1 MAKSPTLL
9 FCVGATKASTSW
21 LFRYLSGHPDCHLQK
36 SKELHFFD
44 NLDAAPQLARV
55 TLLQSELDALRAE
68 YQAAPR
74 SVLAARIASAD
85 TLIEVLKSGNTQSY
99 LDYLT
104 KNIGQKHLIADITP
118 AYALLPIDRLRTMA
132 ALLPDVRFVYVL
144 RDPVAR
150 LWSHVRM
157 SAYQRGGD
165 FMVQA
170 AQVFDAVMA
179 GTQSGLLNRGDY
191 KSALQRLD
199 AAVDPSRL
207 LVMFQEVLLTV
218 PGIQRL
224 CAFLGITQHDANF
237 ADRVHVGP
245 QLAITDN
252 QKLRAQQILRPQ
264 YQFVANRFG
273 QLPEAWLRNM
283 GEGVA

>member
-1 MAKSPTLL
+1 VVKSPTLL

-21 LFRYLSGHPDCHLQK
+21 LFNYLSGHPDCHLQK
-36 SKELHFFD
+36 FKELHFFD
-44 NLDAAPQLARV
+44 NLDVAPKLARV
-55 TLLQSELDALRAE
+55 TLLQSERDALRAE
-68 YQAAPR
+68 HQAAPR
-74 SVLAARIASAD
+74 PALAARIASAD
-85 TLIEVLKSGNTQSY
+85 AWLEVLKSGNTQSF

-104 KNIGQKHLIADITP
+104 RNIGQKNLIADITP
-118 AYALLPIDRLRTMA
+118 AYALLPIDRLRAMA
-132 ALLPDVRFVYVL
+132 ALLPDVRFVYLL

-157 SAYQRGGD
+157 SAYQRGSD

-170 AQVFDAVMA
+170 AQIFDAAMA

-191 KSALQRLD
+191 KSALGRLD

-207 LVMFQEVLLTV
+207 LVMYQEVLLTV

-224 CAFLGITQHDANF
+224 CAFLGIAQHDANF
-237 ADRVHVGP
+237 ADRVHAGP
-245 QLAITDN
+245 QLAMTDN
-252 QKLRAQQILRPQ
+252 QKLRAQQFLRPQ
-264 YQFVANRFG
+264 YQYVADRFG
-273 QLPEAWLRNM
+273 PLPEAWLRNM